1 MGRRL
6 LSPSSRQQ
14 AAGGWRRPWQLG
26 LHLPRT
32 RRHGFALCLS
42 LLLCACQPSP
52 YRLNNDYQSAS
63 QNERIAF
70 LILHYTDE
78 DDGHSLRL
86 LTEPAHQVSAHY
98 LIPRDTHERP
108 LPVYQLVS
116 DSQRAW
122 HAGRSRWHQYA
133 GLNAS
138 SLGIEIVNLGY
149 PPQDELLPAHQRRWQ
164 PYTQAQIAALGALT
178 RELVER

>member
-1 MGRRL
+1 MAPAMATGYSPPAHSSPRVCALLRPAALRL
-6 LSPSSRQQ
+6 PAR
-14 AAGGWRRPWQLG
+14 
-26 LHLPRT
+26 
-32 RRHGFALCLS
+32 
-42 LLLCACQPSP
+42 P

-108 LPVYQLVS
+108 LPVYQLVP

-138 SLGIEIVNLGY
+138 SLGIGSSISATRHKTSCC
-149 PPQDELLPAHQRRWQ
+149 PP
-164 PYTQAQIAALGALT
+164 TSGAGSPT
-178 RELVER
+178 PRHR